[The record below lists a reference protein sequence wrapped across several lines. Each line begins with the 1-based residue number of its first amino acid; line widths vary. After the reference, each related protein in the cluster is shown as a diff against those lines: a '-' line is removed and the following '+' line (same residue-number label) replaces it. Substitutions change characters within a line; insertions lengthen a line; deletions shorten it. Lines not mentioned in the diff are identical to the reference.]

1 VLAAQEFHFVQNC
14 LALRT
19 VKTDNPET
27 NSTHAK
33 FPSGLTP
40 LRAFAPALAL
50 LAIAVLINY
59 VDRGNLSIAA
69 LLV

>member
-1 VLAAQEFHFVQNC
+1 M
-14 LALRT
+14 RT